1 MQSHPEVFFYHPAGS
16 GGLPLPVPGIFRK
29 IAGGLPFF
37 GQQAEKNFRMGIIG
51 RKPAE
56 KTGKF
61 GRCAHCT
68 GAAAVL

>member
-1 MQSHPEVFFYHPAGS
+1 MRLHPEVFFYHPAGCPYLSREFSEGLQEGCPFS
-16 GGLPLPVPGIFRK
+16 GNRRK
-29 IAGGLPFF
+29 
-37 GQQAEKNFRMGIIG
+37 KNFRMGIIG

-56 KTGKF
+56 KTEKF

>member
-1 MQSHPEVFFYHPAGS
+1 MQSHPEVFFYHPAGCPYLSREFSEGLQEGCPFS
-16 GGLPLPVPGIFRK
+16 GNRR
-29 IAGGLPFF
+29 
-37 GQQAEKNFRMGIIG
+37 EKNFRMGIIG